1 MQPGTPDCA
10 PKLSTHTYRLFIF
23 LKNRCF
29 HPAAKRCAF
38 YRIKILCQAP
48 RAKNSKPTR
57 QNRCT
62 VRKKHHPRT
71 QPPHY
76 AAPSKAT
83 RCSKRGRIIK
93 NYQRASRGLIK
104 KITRSSL
111 ARTSAC
117 QPEAR
122 PSRQRAA
129 ATLYQR
135 ASLHSAEP
143 LPGQSFAETL
153 TYSPSSQPA

>member
-76 AAPSKAT
+76 AASLKTT

-93 NYQRASRGLIK
+93 NYQRQSSYWRDKLKLGAAS
-104 KITRSSL
+104 SSKM
-111 ARTSAC
+111 RTSIP
-117 QPEAR
+117 QTPFLRTSPQLRAR
-122 PSRQRAA
+122 STSRLTPR
-129 ATLYQR
+129 
-135 ASLHSAEP
+135 H
-143 LPGQSFAETL
+143 GQCRGS
-153 TYSPSSQPA
+153 

>member
-38 YRIKILCQAP
+38 YRIKILCQAL

-71 QPPHY
+71 QPLHHS
-76 AAPSKAT
+76 APPKAT

-93 NYQRASRGLIK
+93 NYQRQSSYWRDKSTQQLPAQTCASLPAEPPPRQTATQNLVAH
-104 KITRSSL
+104 RR
-111 ARTSAC
+111 RTSK
-117 QPEAR
+117 
-122 PSRQRAA
+122 AA
-129 ATLYQR
+129 VK
-135 ASLHSAEP
+135 SL
-143 LPGQSFAETL
+143 LPIHLFDRSE
-153 TYSPSSQPA
+153 